1 MVTGGVT
8 EEAVR
13 SLSKAEETEVWA
25 QVRDSVS
32 RAAVSQHRKL
42 GDRRSLLSPC
52 SGGYKSQIQVMAGP
66 CSHQRLQGESFL
78 PASGVHGPSLVVLG
92 FQLQHCGVC
101 L

>member
-52 SGGYKSQIQVMAGP
+52 SGGYKSQIQVLAWL
-66 CSHQRLQGESFL
+66 CSPEGSRGESFP
-78 PASGVHGPSLVVLG
+78 PASGVHWPSLVFLG
-92 FQLQHCGVC
+92 FQLQRCGVC

>member
-13 SLSKAEETEVWA
+13 SLSKAEKTEVWA

-42 GDRRSLLSPC
+42 GDSRSLLSRC
-52 SGGYKSQIQVMAGP
+52 SGGFKSQIQVLAGL
-66 CSHQRLQGESFL
+66 CSSWRLQGRIL
-78 PASGVHGPSLVVLG
+78 PSSLFHQLSLVFFG
-92 FQLQHCGVC
+92 FQLQHCGLC